1 MPEGYELTDTSA
13 NGTVTT
19 LTNSYEPEETE
30 ATVKK
35 VWNDA
40 NNQDGKRP
48 AELKVTLSNGTE
60 VTLNE
65 ANGWSATVDQ
75 LQKYEAGT

>member
-1 MPEGYELTDTSA
+1 MPEGYTLTGTA
-13 NGTVTT
+13 KNGTITT
-19 LTNSYEPEETE
+19 LTNSRATEETE

-48 AELKVTLSNGTE
+48 ETLKVTLSNGTE
-60 VTLNE
+60 VTLNVKRT
-65 ANGWSATVDQ
+65 GGS
-75 LQKYEAGT
+75 YR

>member
-1 MPEGYELTDTSA
+1 M
-13 NGTVTT
+13 
-19 LTNSYEPEETE
+19 
-30 ATVKK
+30 KK

-48 AELKVTLSNGTE
+48 AALKVTLSNGTE

-65 ANGWSATVDQ
+65 GKRMDGDGEESAEVC
-75 LQKYEAGT
+75 ER